1 MGRRPLRGERAK
13 PSPRETLGFRES
25 LVVRPGDAKSERG
38 EGCRESMPRS
48 WEEGAPKRSKRPRRA
63 RAPTRANPSGAKRG
77 TAFTMGASRWGADGR
92 RKESSGKARGRRGSW
107 ETEDR
112 SSWRRKALKGEAQ
125 ERWEL
130 KEAPE
135 GWGELTPSRG

>member
-107 ETEDR
+107 ETED
-112 SSWRRKALKGEAQ
+112 
-125 ERWEL
+125 
-130 KEAPE
+130 
-135 GWGELTPSRG
+135 

>member
-13 PSPRETLGFRES
+13 PSTRETLRFGEK
-25 LVVRPGDAKSERG
+25 LVVRPAEAKGERG
-38 EGCRESMPRS
+38 QGCRESMPGS
-48 WEEGAPKRSKRPRRA
+48 WEEGEPKRSGRPRRA
-63 RAPTRANPSGAKRG
+63 AAPTRVKSLGAKRG

-92 RKESSGKARGRRGSW
+92 REKSSGKARERRGSG
-107 ETEDR
+107 ETGVR
-112 SSWRRKALKGEAQ
+112 SSWRRKALEGEAQ

-130 KEAPE
+130 KEAPA